1 MCAIV
6 IIAGSHLISANLG
19 DCRGVLCREGVTVD
33 LSQDHKP
40 NVPSEK
46 ERIERKGGNVSSGR
60 LGKLSVSRAFGDF
73 GYKMQREKSGKNL
86 LSVKPEIRAHKI
98 DY

>member
-1 MCAIV
+1 MA
-6 IIAGSHLISANLG
+6 
-19 DCRGVLCREGVTVD
+19 VD

-60 LGKLSVSRAFGDF
+60 LGKLSVSRAFGDY
-73 GYKMQREKSGKNL
+73 GYRKQSINVLINMKNIIFNIIKL
-86 LSVKPEIRAHKI
+86 LIFLCN
-98 DY
+98 Y